1 MFKLFKK
8 FKKFKKFK
16 FTDSINSISNL
27 KQDLN
32 TNKLLAGFVMIVM
45 NIGSRYI
52 ELKLTKGQELLLKNI
67 AREVLIFTIAFINT
81 KDIVSSIIITLI
93 FIILANYLLNEES
106 KYNILPNKYKQLSQ
120 ITSNNDK
127 IVSDYDISNA
137 YETLKKAKQQINNY
151 NKLQIIESFN
161 NVSYF

>member
-1 MFKLFKK
+1 MFKL